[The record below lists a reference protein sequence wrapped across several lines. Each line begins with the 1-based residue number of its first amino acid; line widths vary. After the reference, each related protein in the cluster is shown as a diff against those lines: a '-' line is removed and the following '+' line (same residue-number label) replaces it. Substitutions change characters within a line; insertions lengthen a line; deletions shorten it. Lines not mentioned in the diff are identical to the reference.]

1 MMGNI
6 HIKNK
11 VTASILAVSL
21 SLALVGCETEEEA
34 AENHLKRGKELLEK
48 GDFAAAQLE
57 LKTAKQ
63 GNKSTGETYFYL
75 ALLDEKARNYYAM
88 QDNLEKTLK
97 LEPEH
102 QQAHIKLGK
111 LKLLMGEVGKAHE
124 HADVLLAKNPQ
135 DTEALVL
142 KSSALL
148 REKKQDE
155 ALTIINSILEANAV
169 HVEALTLKSMALMQ
183 QDKKVEALALMGKAI
198 AEDERNVALH
208 LFKVQIHA
216 KQNDVDAVIKDYLT
230 LISLFPEND
239 TYKITL
245 AKVYA
250 KSGKADEAESLLRGL
265 VVAKP
270 NELTPKILLLE
281 FLAATASD
289 KVDAQIQVFSD
300 KLAKQPKQLFD
311 FSKWMLA
318 KGNGPRAK
326 ELLQQVVA
334 VERNSDTGIE
344 ANILLAKIAFDSADY
359 AGTEKI
365 ATDILAASPNQVDAK
380 LLKVR
385 LLLITEQ
392 YGQAHTYLDKIIWSH
407 PKSDEALV
415 LMAQVYLVEGD
426 RQKALNT
433 FKSALNINPANT
445 QAVLATFNH
454 LMAQQDTKYAREL
467 IEKALRKEP
476 KNLVFIQKIVQLDL
490 LEEKWDEASKAVAQL
505 ARLAKGQDL
514 AKFYQANIFQGQG
527 KYEQAIAAYKEILV
541 KFPQQRQ
548 VLQNLSVC
556 YEKLNKRSGML
567 SFLQNKIKENKDN
580 MAAVLLLSELYVK
593 DKKYTKATSLL
604 KKLIKDQPQIALAQ
618 HHLATVYIAMGKA
631 DKAISVYQDGLKAH
645 PKNIRLS
652 LALASLYEQKKK
664 FNLAVGIYD
673 QLIENAPELD
683 VAANNLATLLVDH
696 YPTAENLKRAQQLTE
711 SFENSEQAYYQDTY
725 AWVLLN
731 SGDIK
736 GALKI
741 FEQLIIKSPKVPVF
755 RYHLGV
761 AEYKNG
767 NNSAALVQIDQA
779 IELAKQGALF
789 PERKVAEKMKQE
801 IINKIRGH

>member
-21 SLALVGCETEEEA
+21 GLFLVGCETEEEA

-48 GDFAAAQLE
+48 GDYAAAQLE

-111 LKLLMGEVGKAHE
+111 LKLLLGEVDKAHE
-124 HADVLLAKNPQ
+124 HADVLLTKNPQ
-135 DTEALVL
+135 DTEALIL

-155 ALTIINSILEANAV
+155 ALAIINSILETNAV
-169 HVEALTLKSMALMQ
+169 HVEALTLKSMILMQ
-183 QDKKVEALALMGKAI
+183 QDKQVEALSLMDKAI
-198 AEDERNVALH
+198 AEDEKNVALH

-216 KQNDVDAVIKDYLT
+216 KQNDVDAVIKDYLA
-230 LISLFPEND
+230 LIALFPEND

-250 KSGKADEAESLLRGL
+250 KSGKTDEAENLLRNL
-265 VVAKP
+265 VKEKT
-270 NELTPKILLLE
+270 NDLTPKVLLLE

-300 KLAKQPKQLFD
+300 ELAKQPKQLFD
-311 FSKWMLA
+311 FAKWMLA
-318 KGNGPRAK
+318 KGNGLRAK

-334 VERNSDTGIE
+334 AEENSDIGME
-344 ANILLAKIAFDSADY
+344 ANILLAKIAFDSGDY
-359 AGTEKI
+359 ASTENI
-365 ATDILAASPNQVDAK
+365 ATTILADSPNSVDAK

-385 LLLITEQ
+385 LLLVKEQ
-392 YGQAHTYLDKIIWSH
+392 YAQAHAYLDKIIWSH

-426 RQKALNT
+426 RQKAQNT

-490 LEEKWDEASKAVAQL
+490 LEEKWDEASKAVSQL
-505 ARLAKGQDL
+505 ARLAKGQNL
-514 AKFYQANIFQGQG
+514 AKFYQANILQG
-527 KYEQAIAAYKEILV
+527 KGEYEKA
-541 KFPQQRQ
+541 
-548 VLQNLSVC
+548 VC
-556 YEKLNKRSGML
+556 YEKLNKRSKML
-567 SFLQNKIKENKDN
+567 SFLQNQIKENKGN
-580 MAAVLLLSELYVK
+580 VAAVLLLSELYVK
-593 DKKYTKATSLL
+593 DKKYTKSISLL

-618 HHLATVYIAMGKA
+618 HHLATVYIAMGKT
-631 DKAISVYQDGLKAH
+631 DKAISVYQDGLKVH

-652 LALASLYEQKKK
+652 LALASLYEQQKK
-664 FNLAVGIYD
+664 FKLAVGIYE
-673 QLIENAPELD
+673 QLIANAPELD
-683 VAANNLATLLVDH
+683 VATNNLATLLVDH

-711 SFENSEQAYYQDTY
+711 SFANSEQAYYQDTY
-725 AWVLLN
+725 AWVLLHN
-731 SGDIK
+731 GDIK
-736 GALKI
+736 DSVKI
-741 FEQLIIKSPKVPVF
+741 FKQLIIKSPNTPVF
-755 RYHLGV
+755 RYHLGI

-767 NNSAALVQIDQA
+767 NNSTALVQVDQA

-789 PERKVAEKMKQE
+789 PERKVAEQMKQK
-801 IINKIRGH
+801 IINTMRGH

>member
-1 MMGNI
+1 MGNI

-21 SLALVGCETEEEA
+21 SLVLVGCETEEDVA
-34 AENHLKRGKELLEK
+34 RHYSKSGKELLEK
-48 GDFAAAQLE
+48 GDYAAAQLE

-111 LKLLMGEVGKAHE
+111 LKLLMGEVDKAYE
-124 HADVLLAKNPQ
+124 HANVLLAKNPQ
-135 DTEALVL
+135 DTEAMIL

-155 ALTIINSILEANAV
+155 ALAIINSILETNAV
-169 HVEALTLKSMALMQ
+169 HVEALTLKSMILIQ
-183 QDKKVEALALMGKAI
+183 QDKKVEALALMDKAI
-198 AEDERNVALH
+198 AEDEKNVALH
-208 LFKVQIHA
+208 LFKIQIHA
-216 KQNDVDAVIKDYLT
+216 KQNDVDAVINDYLT
-230 LISLFPEND
+230 LIALFPKND

-250 KSGKADEAESLLRGL
+250 KSGKADEAESLLRNL
-265 VVAKP
+265 VLAKP
-270 NELTPKILLLE
+270 SELTPKVLLLE

-300 KLAKQPKQLFD
+300 ELANQPKQLFD

-334 VERNSDTGIE
+334 AEENSDIGME
-344 ANILLAKIAFDSADY
+344 ANILLAKIAFDSGDY
-359 AGTEKI
+359 TSTEKI
-365 ATDILAASPNQVDAK
+365 ATDILADSPNQVDAK
-380 LLKVR
+380 LLNVR
-385 LLLITEQ
+385 LLLVKEQ
-392 YGQAHTYLDKIIWSH
+392 YAQAHAYSDKIIWSH

-415 LMAQVYLVEGD
+415 LLAQVYLVEGD
-426 RQKALNT
+426 RQKAQNT
-433 FKSALNINPANT
+433 FKAALAINPANA
-445 QAVLATFNH
+445 QAFLANFNH
-454 LMAQQDTKYAREL
+454 LMAQNDIKYAREL
-467 IEKALRKEP
+467 IGKALRKEP
-476 KNLVFIQKIVQLDL
+476 KNLVFLQKIVQLNM
-490 LEEKWDEASKAVAQL
+490 LEEKWDEASKAVSQL

-514 AKFYQANIFQGQG
+514 AKFYQANILQGQG
-527 KYEQAIAAYKEILV
+527 EYEKAIAVYKEILV
-541 KFPQQRQ
+541 KFPQQQQ
-548 VLQNLSVC
+548 VLQNLSGC
-556 YEKLNKRSGML
+556 YEKLNKRSEMV
-567 SFLQNKIKENKDN
+567 SFLQGQLKENKDN
-580 MAAVLLLSELYVK
+580 VVAALLLAELYAN
-593 DKKYTKATSLL
+593 DKKYTQAISLL
-604 KKLIKDQPQIALAQ
+604 NDLIKAQPHIALAQ
-618 HHLATVYIAMGKA
+618 HHLATVYIAMGKI
-631 DKAISVYQDGLKAH
+631 DKASSVYQEGLKAH
-645 PKNIRLS
+645 PGNIRLS
-652 LALASLYEQKKK
+652 LALASLYEQQQKYKQ
-664 FNLAVGIYD
+664 AVGIYE
-673 QLIENAPELD
+673 QLIAHNPELD
-683 VAANNLATLLVDH
+683 VATNNLATLLVDH
-696 YPTAENLKRAQQLTE
+696 FPTADNFKRAQQLTE
-711 SFENSEQAYYQDTY
+711 SFSNSEQAYYQDTY
-725 AWVLLN
+725 AWVLLHN
-731 SGDIK
+731 GDIN

-741 FEQLIIKSPKVPVF
+741 FEQLIIKSPKIPVF

-761 AEYKNG
+761 AEYKDG

-779 IELAKQGALF
+779 IEMAKQGALF